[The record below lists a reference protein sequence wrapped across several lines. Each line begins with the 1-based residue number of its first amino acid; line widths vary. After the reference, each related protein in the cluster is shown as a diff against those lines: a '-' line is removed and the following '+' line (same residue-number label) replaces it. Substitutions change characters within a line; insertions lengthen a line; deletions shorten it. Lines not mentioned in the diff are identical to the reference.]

1 MPTDSDTT
9 TKKYL
14 CDHRG
19 WPLTALGERHKPI
32 GILCSDAAKHKH
44 LGEDASI
51 AEHIQ
56 MAIVVNLFS
65 VGAQLQE
72 QGAPAGWIAAVELA
86 LFVVNQMEAIEL
98 TPAQQAWERHE
109 KREVAR

>member
-9 TKKYL
+9 TKNYL

-44 LGEDASI
+44 LGKDASV
-51 AEHIQ
+51 AEHIK
-56 MAIVVNLFS
+56 MSIVANLFS
-65 VGAQLQE
+65 VGTQLQE
-72 QGAPAGWIAAVELA
+72 QGAPAAWIAAVELA
-86 LFVVNQMEAIEL
+86 LFVVWEMEAIEL

-109 KREVAR
+109 KREATR